1 MSETKVPPEFEKF
14 KLGVWVKEIDP
25 SYGSNV
31 RKKYMVS
38 KEPFRF
44 GSGWSIYVA
53 KSLSKKAMNHMR
65 RCDDFDLCDPPNQI
79 PDSKITLTLTREQAE
94 RFVADVDCLM
104 PMKFYGAHPA
114 IGELKKQ
121 IEEKLK

>member
-1 MSETKVPPEFEKF
+1 MSSEQMPPEFEKF
-14 KLGVWVKEIDP
+14 KLGVWVKEIEP
-25 SYGSNV
+25 GYGSNV

-65 RCDDFDLCDPPNQI
+65 RCDDFDLCDPPNRI
-79 PDSKITLTLTREQAE
+79 PDSKITLTLTRLQAQDIAE
-94 RFVADVDCLM
+94 ILADVLH
-104 PMKFYGAHPA
+104 YGPSKQL
-114 IGELKKQ
+114 EVLKKQ